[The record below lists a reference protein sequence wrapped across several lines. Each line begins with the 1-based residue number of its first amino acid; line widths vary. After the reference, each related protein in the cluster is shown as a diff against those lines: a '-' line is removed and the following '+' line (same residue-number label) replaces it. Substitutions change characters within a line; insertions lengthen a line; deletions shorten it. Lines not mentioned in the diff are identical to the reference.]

1 MSFTPIIGL
10 EIHVQLNTKTKL
22 FCSCLNE
29 YTPDQPNKN
38 ICPFCTGQP
47 GALPSLNKE
56 AVLKAIQ
63 FGVAVQAK
71 IPKQTRW
78 DRKNYFYPD
87 LPAGYQISQ
96 YDNPIVEGGK
106 LDFFV
111 ENKDTGE
118 FTESSVNLTRA
129 HLEADA
135 GKSLHLGDKT
145 MVDYNRSGCPLI
157 EIVTEPEIRT
167 GDQAVAFAS
176 ELQLLVRKLGI
187 SEADMDKGQM
197 RFDCN
202 ISLQNEEQ
210 KAKNQLPAYKVEIKN
225 INSFR
230 SLARAIEFETQRQT
244 KLLQENQTP
253 AQETRGWKDDLNKSV
268 SQRGKEMAHD
278 YRYFPEPDLRIV
290 EIEEKYI
297 PKLEELPKLPQTQR
311 QEYLDLGLKIQ
322 QANIFVVQEKVG
334 ELFNQCLSQS
344 QKTEDKKF
352 IKTLANLITVNLIA
366 EASSREAEVSELIS
380 TENLIALADL
390 FNQNKISNQGLAKGL
405 TLAIENP
412 DKKVQEIVEEEG
424 LLQITNDSALEA
436 FVSVVLEN
444 NPKVVEEYKGG
455 KIQVIG
461 FLIGQCM
468 KESKGKGNPAK
479 FKEILEN
486 KLTQ

>member
-106 LDFFV
+106 VDFFV

-167 GDQAVAFAS
+167 ADQAVAFAS